1 MWFLYILFVGF
12 FCLVVC
18 FFTVVPLYNHPDC
31 SCTSKTV
38 TLEYQSIASGCGSG
52 FTWETSVQTNF
63 QRWGRGGRC
72 GKYKPSQKGTKDD
85 GKAPTPHPPPHPNA
99 ALPSFPPHQYMSP
112 SFVSKDQLNGQ
123 KKLTRETKR
132 IQCCRGGGGKATLS
146 RKGCSQSRVPK
157 KQSKPNPTT
166 TVTS

>member
-72 GKYKPSQKGTKDD
+72 SKYKPSQKGTKDD
-85 GKAPTPHPPPHPNA
+85 GKAPTPPPSPHPNA
-99 ALPSFPPHQYMSP
+99 ALPSFPPTNTCLPPLCPKISSM
-112 SFVSKDQLNGQ
+112 G
-123 KKLTRETKR
+123 KK
-132 IQCCRGGGGKATLS
+132 
-146 RKGCSQSRVPK
+146 
-157 KQSKPNPTT
+157 N
-166 TVTS
+166 